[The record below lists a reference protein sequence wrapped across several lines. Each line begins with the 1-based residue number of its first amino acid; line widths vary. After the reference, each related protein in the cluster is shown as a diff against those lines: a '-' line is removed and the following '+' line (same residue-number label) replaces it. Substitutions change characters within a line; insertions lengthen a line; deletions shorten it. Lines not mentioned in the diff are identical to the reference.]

1 MGMGK
6 AKFSFSNCVLIILLL
21 SGQTFSY
28 KEEERTC
35 IKKIVNALGLNLLK
49 DLTYVHITF
58 GLALG
63 YVSSIS
69 FSTFYPMF
77 LQDEV
82 KFDVMSTT
90 YCMTSL
96 SLSDVIGRITSA
108 ELCRRLN
115 LGNRSSFMLGCFF
128 LGVSRS
134 CKLNACKYF
143 LFQYS
148 VSSLYS
154 IYRGCLYWKWKR
166 NYLIHSS

>member
-1 MGMGK
+1 MEI
-6 AKFSFSNCVLIILLL
+6 FYFTFCFYFF

-28 KEEERTC
+28 KEEEQTC
-35 IKKIVNALGLNLLK
+35 LRKIVHALGLNLLK
-49 DLTYVHITF
+49 DITYVHITF

-77 LQDEV
+77 LQDEIELS
-82 KFDVMSTT
+82 VMSTT
-90 YCMTSL
+90 YCMTAL

-115 LGNRSSFMLGCFF
+115 LGNRSSFMVGCFF

-134 CKLNACKYF
+134 CKLN
-143 LFQYS
+143 
-148 VSSLYS
+148 LYT
-154 IYRGCLYWKWKR
+154 YT
-166 NYLIHSS
+166 